1 LNREPFENEIIDYI
15 NIMTEHRYSESI
27 ESLHN
32 KLREATRI
40 GDIESQKYFLEQ
52 IVNKKRAKLKSQD

>member
-1 LNREPFENEIIDYI
+1 
-15 NIMTEHRYSESI
+15 
-27 ESLHN
+27 LHN